1 MKSFQK
7 SSLKADIRILTLI
20 GIFMVIGL
28 PVFAEQDIPDI
39 VLSGLNEYKSN
50 GADAA
55 LRAWIKGSPIDNSIE
70 ALSQANIL
78 RQVETMYGKYI
89 GYNLVISKN
98 ISASTKLII
107 LTMNYEK
114 GPLFVQYIVY
124 NAGKGFVIP
133 QFNFNTK
140 LDSIMPLFYLK

>member
-7 SSLKADIRILTLI
+7 GRLKTNFRVFTFFSLL
-20 GIFMVIGL
+20 MVIGS
-28 PVFAEQDIPDI
+28 PVFAEPNIPDI
-39 VLSGLNEYKSN
+39 VLSGLNEYKIN

-55 LRAWIKGSPIDNSIE
+55 LKAWIKGSPIDNSIE

-78 RQVETMYGKYI
+78 RQVETMYGKYV
-89 GYNLVISKN
+89 GYNLVIVKD
-98 ISASTKLII
+98 ISASTKLVYITI
-107 LTMNYEK
+107 NYEK
-114 GPLFVQYIVY
+114 GPMFVQYIVY
-124 NAGKGFVIP
+124 NTGKGLVIP